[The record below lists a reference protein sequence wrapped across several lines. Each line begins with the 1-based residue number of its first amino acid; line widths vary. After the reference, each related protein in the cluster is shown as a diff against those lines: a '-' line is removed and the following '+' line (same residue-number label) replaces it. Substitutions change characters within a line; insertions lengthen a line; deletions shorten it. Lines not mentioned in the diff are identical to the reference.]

1 MKKLILFT
9 FLFTALISCKNNENK
24 TEVGQEVAVEAE
36 KSIPE
41 QIAVAHGLN
50 NFDAVEEIQFTF
62 NVKVQDSIRT
72 SRAWTWKP
80 KTDEIRLTEGDISQ
94 TYTKKDSISEDD
106 KEIDQKFI
114 NDSYWLLFPYQMVW
128 SDADI
133 SEEKTGVSPIS
144 KEEMN
149 YLEVSYKG
157 EGGYTPGDTYVVY
170 YKDDLLLEEW
180 IYKSADGKREMP
192 TTWENFEDFQG
203 LKIAKSHKSP
213 DGSFELF
220 FTDIEVK

>member
-1 MKKLILFT
+1 MKKLIFIS
-9 FLFTALISCKNNENK
+9 FLVIGLTACKNNKETK
-24 TEVGQEVAVEAE
+24 IGQETTEEAQ
-36 KSIPE
+36 KSIEE

-50 NFDAVEEIQFTF
+50 NFDAVEEIRFTF
-62 NVKVQDSIRT
+62 NVKVQDSLRT

-80 KTDEIRLTEGDISQ
+80 KTNEIRLTQGDISQ
-94 TYTKKDSISEDD
+94 TYTKTNNISEDD
-106 KEIDQKFI
+106 KDIDQKFI

-128 SDADI
+128 SDATI
-133 SEEKTGVSPIS
+133 SEEKTGTAPIS
-144 KEEMN
+144 KKEMN
-149 YLEVSYKG
+149 YLEVSYKN

-170 YKDDLLLEEW
+170 YNDDLLLEEW

-192 TTWENFEDFQG
+192 TTWEDFEDFQG

-220 FTDIEVK
+220 FTEIEVR